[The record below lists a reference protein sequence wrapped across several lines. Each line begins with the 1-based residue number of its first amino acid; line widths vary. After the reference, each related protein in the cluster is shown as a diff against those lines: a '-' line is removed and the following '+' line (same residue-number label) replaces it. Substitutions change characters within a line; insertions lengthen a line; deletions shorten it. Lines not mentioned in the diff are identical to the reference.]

1 MRQPPILRSI
11 SGFSQRDSQGA
22 TAHANNQKNQKN
34 GSQAEGGKDN
44 EPMRGSKPL
53 RHLLGLKVRIL
64 SGNLVNPG
72 DHQLAILRPPKGN
85 CRKEAS
91 QEKAKAQHSHQG
103 THTGA
108 LSGAN
113 SERAVPAIT
122 GNGPD
127 QVGGKQNEE
136 AKRGERHRENAS
148 DGGQGSGCTN
158 EILPGNPG
166 GKSKATRRKW
176 PFC

>member
-1 MRQPPILRSI
+1 MRQPPILRPI

-22 TAHANNQKNQKN
+22 TTHANDQKNQKN
-34 GSQAEGGKDN
+34 GSQADGGKDD
-44 EPMRGSKPL
+44 ESMRGAKPL
-53 RHLLGLKVRIL
+53 RHLLGLRVRIL
-64 SGNLVNPG
+64 GGNLVNPG
-72 DHQLAILRPPKGN
+72 DHHFAIPGPPKGN
-85 CRKEAS
+85 GRKEAS
-91 QEKAKAQHSHQG
+91 QKEAKAQHSHQG
-103 THTGA
+103 AHTGA
-108 LSGAN
+108 LSGSN
-113 SERAVPAIT
+113 RERAVPAIT

-136 AKRGERHRENAS
+136 AERGERHRENAS
-148 DGGQGSGCTN
+148 DCGQGSGCTN